1 MKLYNWVLLTLV
13 VIIGVLS
20 TLILLRTRTVET
32 EPADPQSEIM
42 YFTALFESSLSNE
55 NLEVNNP
62 LVYKGTDTADKA
74 YFYDII
80 RDKCLVF
87 RFSGESCNACIDFAI
102 SKIKSV
108 FKDFASN
115 DRILFIGSNIN
126 ERLKDKYYGK
136 PVISFDSED
145 LGLPFEEYN
154 TPFIFIIDRERI
166 TKMLFVP
173 DKTIP
178 DLTDFY
184 LNMIKERYF
193 SKPDAVK

>member
-1 MKLYNWVLLTLV
+1 MKAYYWVLLILV
-13 VIIGVLS
+13 FVSGVFS
-20 TLILLRTRTVET
+20 TLTFFLSKPVKT
-32 EPADPQSEIM
+32 EPAEPPVDLM
-42 YFTALFESSLSNE
+42 YFSALFESSISNE

-62 LVYKGTDTADKA
+62 LVYKGNDTADKA
-74 YFYDII
+74 FLYDLV

-87 RFSGESCNACIDFAI
+87 RFSGEACNACVDFAMAR
-102 SKIKSV
+102 IKNT
-108 FKDFASN
+108 FKDFATN

-126 ERLKDKYYGK
+126 ERIKDKYYGK

-154 TPFIFIIDRERI
+154 TPFIFIMDKDRI
-166 TKMLFVP
+166 TKMMFVP
-173 DKTIP
+173 DKTLP